1 MRTISEYT
9 EEDAKSSNER
19 PRCASLGVCPR
30 NNLMRSFAFKLTIPY
45 GGLPDG
51 MLACL
56 PLLNLFAGTGW
67 DFGYLL
73 VYAHSGAYS
82 VYAFPAKAAIFR
94 SACRLLPALAI
105 ILIPARILSKK
116 SAMRSK
122 STSGRSSP

>member
-1 MRTISEYT
+1 VPAARLAPLRKNPAST
-9 EEDAKSSNER
+9 APGPVRR
-19 PRCASLGVCPR
+19 PTRR
-30 NNLMRSFAFKLTIPY
+30 NV
-45 GGLPDG
+45 GLPALVEFVRRD
-51 MLACL
+51 
-56 PLLNLFAGTGW
+56 GW

-105 ILIPARILSKK
+105 ILIPASVLSKK